1 MEEQEQHAALIT
13 NDAVIFGLLIL
24 ILATIFKTSSSNNPL
39 WKKFYRF
46 VPTLLLCYFVP
57 SLLNTLGIIHEPDS
71 RIYFV
76 ASRYLLPASLVL
88 LTLNIDLK
96 EFVKLG
102 PKSII
107 IFLTATIGVI
117 IGGPLSIL
125 IVSTFA
131 PEIVGGVGPD
141 AVWRGMAT
149 IAGTWIGGGANQAAM
164 YEIFQPSDN
173 LYSAMVTVDIVVAEA
188 WLFLVLLG
196 VGKAE
201 KIDRFFKADASSI
214 SVLKEKMEYYSLSI
228 AKIASLADLMIIL
241 GIAFTGTAVGHFL
254 ADFIAP
260 FIGENY
266 PKLSR
271 LSLDS
276 SFFWLVVIATTFGM
290 LLSFTKWRKME
301 GAGASKVGSLFIYIL
316 VAAIGMKM
324 DIKEV
329 LKNPGLFMV
338 GGIWMMIHVTLL
350 FTVAKIIKAPY
361 FFIAVGSKANIGGAA
376 SAPVVAAA
384 FHPSLAPVGVL
395 LAVFGY
401 ALGTY
406 GAYICAL
413 LMRAASGG
421 G

>member
-1 MEEQEQHAALIT
+1 MEETEQHSALIT

-24 ILATIFKTSSSNNPL
+24 ILAFIFKTSSGNGRI
-39 WKKFYRF
+39 WKKFYTY

-57 SLLNTLGIIHEPDS
+57 SLLNTLGIVHEPDS

-96 EFVKLG
+96 EFIRLG

-107 IFLTATIGVI
+107 IFLTASIGVV

-125 IVSTFA
+125 IVSSFA
-131 PEIVGGVGPD
+131 PEIVGGAGPD

-164 YEIFQPSDN
+164 YEIFQPSDQ
-173 LYSAMVTVDIVVAEA
+173 LYSAVVTVDIVVAEA
-188 WLFLVLLG
+188 WLFFVLLG
-196 VGKAE
+196 VGKAKE
-201 KIDRFFKADASSI
+201 IDRFFKADASSI
-214 SVLKEKMEYYSLSI
+214 VSLKEKMENYSLGI
-228 AKIASLADLMIIL
+228 ARIASLSDLMVIL
-241 GIAFTGTAVGHFL
+241 GIAFTGTALGHYL
-254 ADFIAP
+254 ADIIAP
-260 FIGENY
+260 FIDKNY
-266 PKLSR
+266 PGLSR
-271 LSLDS
+271 LSLNS
-276 SFFWLVVIATTFGM
+276 SFFWLVVIATTFGF

-329 LKNPGLFMV
+329 VKNPGLFMV
-338 GGIWMMIHVTLL
+338 GGIWMMIHVILL
-350 FTVAKIIKAPY
+350 FIVAKIIRAPY

-406 GAYICAL
+406 GAYLCGL
-413 LMRAASGG
+413 LMQVVSQSQ
-421 G
+421 

>member
-1 MEEQEQHAALIT
+1 MEEQEQQAALIT

-24 ILATIFKTSSSNNPL
+24 ILAIIFKTSSSNNPL

-46 VPTLLLCYFVP
+46 VPTLLLCYFIP
-57 SLLNTLGIIHEPDS
+57 SLLNTLGIVHEPDS

-88 LTLNIDLK
+88 LTLNIDLN

-107 IFLTATIGVI
+107 IFLTATVGVI

-214 SVLKEKMEYYSLSI
+214 SVLKEKMEHYSLSI
-228 AKIASLADLMIIL
+228 ARIASLADLMIIL
-241 GIAFTGTAVGHFL
+241 GIAFAGTAIGHFL

-301 GAGASKVGSLFIYIL
+301 GAGASKIGSLFIYIL

-406 GAYICAL
+406 GAYVCTL

>member
-1 MEEQEQHAALIT
+1 MEQQHTALIT

-24 ILATIFKTSSSNNPL
+24 ILAFIFKTSSSKGRI
-39 WKKFYRF
+39 WKKFYTY
-46 VPTLLLCYFVP
+46 VPTLLLCYFIP
-57 SLLNTLGIIHEPDS
+57 SLLNTLGIVHEPDS
-71 RIYFV
+71 GIYFV

-96 EFVKLG
+96 EFVRLG

-107 IFLTATIGVI
+107 IFLTATVGVI

-125 IVSTFA
+125 IVSSFA
-131 PEIVGGVGPD
+131 PELVGGVGPE

-164 YEIFQPSDN
+164 YEIFQPSDK
-173 LYSAMVTVDIVVAEA
+173 LFSAMVTVDIVVAEI
-188 WLFLVLLG
+188 WLFFVLLG
-196 VGKAE
+196 VGKSKE
-201 KIDRFFKADASSI
+201 IDRFFKADSSSI
-214 SVLKEKMEYYSLSI
+214 SQLQEKMENYSLGI
-228 AKIASLADLMIIL
+228 ARIASLTDLMVIL
-241 GIAFTGTAVGHFL
+241 GIAFAGTALGHYL
-254 ADFIAP
+254 ADMIAP

-266 PKLSR
+266 PQLSR
-271 LSLDS
+271 LSLNS
-276 SFFWLVVIATTFGM
+276 SFFWLVVIATTFGL

-324 DIKEV
+324 DIKEIV
-329 LKNPGLFMV
+329 KNPGFFMV
-338 GGIWMMIHVTLL
+338 GGIWMMIHVILL
-350 FTVAKIIKAPY
+350 FVVAKIIRAPY

-395 LAVFGY
+395 LAVLGY

-406 GAYICAL
+406 GAYLCAL
-413 LMRAASGG
+413 LMQAAS
-421 G
+421 